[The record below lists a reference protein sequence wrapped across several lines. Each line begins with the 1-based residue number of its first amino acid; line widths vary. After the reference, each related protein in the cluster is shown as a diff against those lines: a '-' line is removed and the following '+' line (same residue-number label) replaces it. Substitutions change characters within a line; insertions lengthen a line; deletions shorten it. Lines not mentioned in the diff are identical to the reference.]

1 MLSPVLPRAGE
12 REERAMA
19 SRLVSKAFALALMG
33 AVGSGVPCGL
43 MLGVPPALAQ
53 MGADV
58 ELDTGMVESF
68 IASYPAV
75 KEAAETIGAKYGL
88 STDGDATSAW
98 GAWMG
103 ATGAWGEL
111 NGIVAEHGFTDFAQW
126 LQVTMSVAKAYAFA
140 ESGDEM
146 DQGMAEALAAIQ
158 NDPNLSD
165 AQKEMMIQQL
175 QASMGAVA
183 GMKPSAANLEAV
195 KPYLAELKALFE

>member
-1 MLSPVLPRAGE
+1 MAG
-12 REERAMA
+12 RF
-19 SRLVSKAFALALMG
+19 VSWAFAVVL
-33 AVGSGVPCGL
+33 SGVAGASVL
-43 MLGVPPALAQ
+43 AVPVIGSAPALAQ

-75 KEAAETIGAKYGL
+75 KEAAATIGAKYGL
-88 STDGDATSAW
+88 STDGDATSTW

-146 DQGMAEALAAIQ
+146 DQGMADALAAIQ

-183 GMKPSAANLEAV
+183 GVKPSEANIEAV
-195 KPYLAELKALFE
+195 KPYLAELKALFG